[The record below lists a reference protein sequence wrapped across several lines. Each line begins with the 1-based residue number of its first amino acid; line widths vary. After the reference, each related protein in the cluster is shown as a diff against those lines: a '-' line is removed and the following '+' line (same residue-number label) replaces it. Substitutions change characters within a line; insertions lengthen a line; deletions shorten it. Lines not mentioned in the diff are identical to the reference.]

1 MAKTEV
7 EQVEQQVKEA
17 EVVEAPKKEV
27 SKEEI
32 PESVGAPGATRVKEG
47 GGAMR
52 GAVKTEISWEAEEYV
67 VRDKNAGWYVGMVVI
82 GLLLSALA
90 IWLQAW
96 TFLAVIVL
104 SVVALLVYTLRP
116 PRMLHYSLTERG
128 LSEGTHLYNYDDFK
142 AFGILKEGQ
151 HFAIVLTPRKRFSP
165 RVTVFFPEAR
175 GEAIVDAF
183 GARLPMEEV
192 RLDAL
197 DRLIKFLRI

>member
-1 MAKTEV
+1 MEAEQAKKKA
-7 EQVEQQVKEA
+7 KEA
-17 EVVEAPKKEV
+17 EVVETPREEAVKIAAPETTQTKNAGEV
-27 SKEEI
+27 
-32 PESVGAPGATRVKEG
+32 
-47 GGAMR
+47 MR
-52 GAVKTEISWEAEEYV
+52 GAAKTEISWEAEEYI
-67 VRDKNAGWYVGMVVI
+67 VRDKNAGWYVGMVVV

-128 LSEGTHLYNYDDFK
+128 LSEGEHLYNYDDFK
-142 AFGILKEGQ
+142 AFGVLKEGQ

-165 RVTVFFPEAR
+165 RVTVFFPEAQ

-192 RLDAL
+192 RLDVL

>member
-1 MAKTEV
+1 MAKMEA
-7 EQVEQQVKEA
+7 EQAKKKAKEA
-17 EVVEAPKKEV
+17 EVVETPREEAVKVAAPETTQTKNAGEV
-27 SKEEI
+27 
-32 PESVGAPGATRVKEG
+32 
-47 GGAMR
+47 MR
-52 GAVKTEISWEAEEYV
+52 GAAKTEISWEAEEYI
-67 VRDKNAGWYVGMVVI
+67 VRDKNAGWYVGMVVV

-128 LSEGTHLYNYDDFK
+128 LSEGEHLYNYDDFK
-142 AFGILKEGQ
+142 AFGVLKEGQ

-165 RVTVFFPEAR
+165 RVTVFFPEAQ

-192 RLDAL
+192 RLDVL

>member
-1 MAKTEV
+1 MAKTEAR
-7 EQVEQQVKEA
+7 QAKQKVKEA
-17 EVVEAPKKEV
+17 EAVEAPKEEAAKAAAAPEAETKIAGEV
-27 SKEEI
+27 
-32 PESVGAPGATRVKEG
+32 
-47 GGAMR
+47 MR
-52 GAVKTEISWEAEEYV
+52 GAAKTEISWEAEEYI
-67 VRDKNAGWYVGMVVI
+67 VRDKNAGWYVGMVVV

-128 LSEGTHLYNYDDFK
+128 LSEGEHLYNYDDFK
-142 AFGILKEGQ
+142 AFGVLKEGQ

-165 RVTVFFPEAR
+165 RVTVFFPEAQ

-192 RLDAL
+192 RLDVL

>member
-1 MAKTEV
+1 MAKKEARQAK
-7 EQVEQQVKEA
+7 EKAKEA
-17 EVVEAPKKEV
+17 EAVAAPKDEAAKAAAAPEAETKTAGEV
-27 SKEEI
+27 
-32 PESVGAPGATRVKEG
+32 
-47 GGAMR
+47 MR
-52 GAVKTEISWEAEEYV
+52 GAAKTEISWEAEEYI
-67 VRDKNAGWYVGMVVI
+67 VRDKNAGWYVGMVVV

-128 LSEGTHLYNYDDFK
+128 LSEGEHLYNYDDFK
-142 AFGILKEGQ
+142 AFGVLKEGQ

-192 RLDAL
+192 RLDVL

>member
-1 MAKTEV
+1 MAKMEA
-7 EQVEQQVKEA
+7 EQAKKKAKEA
-17 EVVEAPKKEV
+17 EVVETPREEAVKIAAPETTQTKDAGEV
-27 SKEEI
+27 
-32 PESVGAPGATRVKEG
+32 
-47 GGAMR
+47 MR
-52 GAVKTEISWEAEEYV
+52 GAAKTEISWEAEEYI
-67 VRDKNAGWYVGMVVI
+67 VRDKNAGWYVGMVVV

-128 LSEGTHLYNYDDFK
+128 LSEGEHLYNYDDFK
-142 AFGILKEGQ
+142 AFGVLKEGQ

-165 RVTVFFPEAR
+165 RVTVFFPEAQ

-192 RLDAL
+192 RLDVL

>member
-1 MAKTEV
+1 MEAEQAKKKA
-7 EQVEQQVKEA
+7 KEA
-17 EVVEAPKKEV
+17 EVVETPREEAVKIAAPETTQTKDAGEV
-27 SKEEI
+27 
-32 PESVGAPGATRVKEG
+32 
-47 GGAMR
+47 MR
-52 GAVKTEISWEAEEYV
+52 GAAKTEISWEAEEYI
-67 VRDKNAGWYVGMVVI
+67 VRDKNAGWYVGMVVV

-128 LSEGTHLYNYDDFK
+128 LSEGEHLYNYDDFK
-142 AFGILKEGQ
+142 AFGVLKEGQ

-165 RVTVFFPEAR
+165 RVTVFFPEAQ
-175 GEAIVDAF
+175 GEAIVDVF

-192 RLDAL
+192 RLDVL

>member
-1 MAKTEV
+1 MEAEQAKKKA
-7 EQVEQQVKEA
+7 KEA
-17 EVVEAPKKEV
+17 EVVETPREEAVKIAAPETTQTKDAGEV
-27 SKEEI
+27 
-32 PESVGAPGATRVKEG
+32 
-47 GGAMR
+47 MR
-52 GAVKTEISWEAEEYV
+52 GAAKTEISWEAEEYI
-67 VRDKNAGWYVGMVVI
+67 VRDKNAGWYVGMVVV

-128 LSEGTHLYNYDDFK
+128 LSEGEHLYNYDDFK
-142 AFGILKEGQ
+142 AFGVLKEGQ

-165 RVTVFFPEAR
+165 RVTVFFPEAQ

-192 RLDAL
+192 RLDVL

>member
-1 MAKTEV
+1 MAKTEAR
-7 EQVEQQVKEA
+7 QANQKVKEA
-17 EVVEAPKKEV
+17 EAVEAPK
-27 SKEEI
+27 EEAAK
-32 PESVGAPGATRVKEG
+32 VAAPAAETTQAKTAGEM
-47 GGAMR
+47 MR
-52 GAVKTEISWEAEEYV
+52 GAAKTEISWEAEEYI
-67 VRDKNAGWYVGMVVI
+67 VRDKNAGWYVGMVVV

-128 LSEGTHLYNYDDFK
+128 LSEGEHLYNYDDFK
-142 AFGILKEGQ
+142 AFGVLKEGQ

-165 RVTVFFPEAR
+165 RVTVFFPEAQ
-175 GEAIVDAF
+175 GEEIVDAF

-192 RLDAL
+192 HLDAL
-197 DRLIKFLRI
+197 DKLVKFLRI

>member
-1 MAKTEV
+1 MVTEEETPSV
-7 EQVEQQVKEA
+7 LT
-17 EVVEAPKKEV
+17 EVVETP
-27 SKEEI
+27 KEEAVKAAA
-32 PESVGAPGATRVKEG
+32 PETTQTKTAGEV
-47 GGAMR
+47 MR
-52 GAVKTEISWEAEEYV
+52 GAVKTEISWEAEEYI
-67 VRDKNAGWYVGMVVI
+67 VRDKNAGWYVGMVVV

-128 LSEGTHLYNYDDFK
+128 LSEGEHLYNYDDFK
-142 AFGILKEGQ
+142 AFGVLKEGQ

-165 RVTVFFPEAR
+165 RVTVFFPEAQ

-192 RLDAL
+192 RLDVL

>member
-1 MAKTEV
+1 MAKMEA
-7 EQVEQQVKEA
+7 EQAKKKAKEA
-17 EVVEAPKKEV
+17 EVVETPREEAVKIAAPETTQTKDAGEV
-27 SKEEI
+27 
-32 PESVGAPGATRVKEG
+32 
-47 GGAMR
+47 MR
-52 GAVKTEISWEAEEYV
+52 GAAKTEISWEAEEYI
-67 VRDKNAGWYVGMVVI
+67 VRDKNAGWYVGMVVV

-128 LSEGTHLYNYDDFK
+128 LSEGEHLYNYDDFK
-142 AFGILKEGQ
+142 AFGVLKEGQ

-165 RVTVFFPEAR
+165 RVTVFFPEAQ
-175 GEAIVDAF
+175 GEAIVDVF

-192 RLDAL
+192 RLDVL

>member
-1 MAKTEV
+1 MEA
-7 EQVEQQVKEA
+7 EQVKQKAKEA
-17 EVVEAPKKEV
+17 EVVETP
-27 SKEEI
+27 KEEAAKVAA
-32 PESVGAPGATRVKEG
+32 PEAETSQTKTAGEV
-47 GGAMR
+47 MR
-52 GAVKTEISWEAEEYV
+52 GAVKTEISWEAEEYI
-67 VRDKNAGWYVGMVVI
+67 VRDKNAGWYVGMVVV

-128 LSEGTHLYNYDDFK
+128 LSEGEHLYNYDDFK
-142 AFGILKEGQ
+142 AFGVLKEGQ

-165 RVTVFFPEAR
+165 RVTVFFPEAQ

-192 RLDAL
+192 RLDVL

>member
-1 MAKTEV
+1 MEAEQAK
-7 EQVEQQVKEA
+7 QKVKEA
-17 EVVEAPKKEV
+17 EVVETPREKAAKVAAPEAETTQTKTAGEV
-27 SKEEI
+27 
-32 PESVGAPGATRVKEG
+32 
-47 GGAMR
+47 MR
-52 GAVKTEISWEAEEYV
+52 GAAKTEISWEAEEYI
-67 VRDKNAGWYVGMVVI
+67 VRDKNAGWYVGMVVV

-128 LSEGTHLYNYDDFK
+128 LSEGEHLYNYDDFK
-142 AFGILKEGQ
+142 AFGVLKEGQ

-175 GEAIVDAF
+175 GR
-183 GARLPMEEV
+183 RLWM
-192 RLDAL
+192 RSGRGCRWRKCAWTC
-197 DRLIKFLRI
+197 

>member
-1 MAKTEV
+1 MAKMEA
-7 EQVEQQVKEA
+7 EQAKQKAKEA
-17 EVVEAPKKEV
+17 EVVETPREEAAKVAAPETTQTKNAGEV
-27 SKEEI
+27 
-32 PESVGAPGATRVKEG
+32 
-47 GGAMR
+47 MR
-52 GAVKTEISWEAEEYV
+52 GAAKTEISWEAEEYI
-67 VRDKNAGWYVGMVVI
+67 VRDKNAGWYVGMVVV

-128 LSEGTHLYNYDDFK
+128 LSEGEHLYNYDDFK
-142 AFGILKEGQ
+142 AFGVLKEGQ
-151 HFAIVLTPRKRFSP
+151 HVASVLPPRKRFSP
-165 RVTVFFPEAR
+165 RVTVFFPEAQ

-192 RLDAL
+192 RLDVL

>member
-1 MAKTEV
+1 MAKMEA
-7 EQVEQQVKEA
+7 EQAKKKAKEA
-17 EVVEAPKKEV
+17 EVVETPREEAAKVAAPETTQTKDAGEV
-27 SKEEI
+27 
-32 PESVGAPGATRVKEG
+32 
-47 GGAMR
+47 MR
-52 GAVKTEISWEAEEYV
+52 GAAKTEISWEAEEYI
-67 VRDKNAGWYVGMVVI
+67 VRDKNAGWYVGMVVV

-116 PRMLHYSLTERG
+116 PRMLHYSLPERG
-128 LSEGTHLYNYDDFK
+128 LSEGEHLYNYDDFK
-142 AFGILKEGQ
+142 AFGVLKEGQ

-165 RVTVFFPEAR
+165 RVTVFFPEAQ
-175 GEAIVDAF
+175 GEAIVDVF

-192 RLDAL
+192 RLDVL